1 MPGNPYVPANGSHR
15 RLAQHVRFL
24 PTADR
29 HAADNSQVESRPA
42 PAAGLGMTR
51 RASEVKIPLL
61 RSRSAQKAENSPAS
75 GECVLLQRRRRTPTF
90 KVMPGRVDFF
100 VRKSIFL

>member
-1 MPGNPYVPANGSHR
+1 
-15 RLAQHVRFL
+15 
-24 PTADR
+24 
-29 HAADNSQVESRPA
+29 
-42 PAAGLGMTR
+42 MTR

-100 VRKSIFL
+100 VRKSIFLQLRCNRAPPGFELLLKRDYGFGGLADEVGKAQMEQGDENVG